1 MEFRE
6 VLERR
11 RSVRKYKDTPVPKE
25 SILKVLEAARVA
37 PSAAH
42 KQPWHFIVVQ
52 DEERRRQ
59 LGGRQSWAANA
70 PAIIVALGDPATSP
84 NWWQNDVGIA
94 FEHVVLAAADLG
106 LGTCW
111 MGSMYRD
118 AEIKALLGIP
128 EGLRV
133 VAITPLG
140 VPDEKPA
147 PKERKSLDEI
157 ASWERFGGKK

>member
-1 MEFRE
+1 MEFGE
-6 VLERR
+6 VLDRR
-11 RSVRKYKDTPVPKE
+11 RSIRKYKDTPIPRE
-25 SILKVLEAARVA
+25 SILKILGAARIA

-52 DEERRRQ
+52 DEERRR
-59 LGGRQSWAANA
+59 LLAGRREWAANA
-70 PAIIVALGDPATSP
+70 PVIVVAVGDPVASP

-111 MGSMYRD
+111 MGSMARD

-128 EGLRV
+128 ESFRV

>member
-1 MEFRE
+1 MEFSD
-6 VLERR
+6 VLSRR
-11 RSVRKYKDTPVPKE
+11 RSIRKYKDTPIPRE

-42 KQPWHFIVVQ
+42 RQPWHFVVVQ
-52 DEERRRQ
+52 DEGKRRLLSGSR
-59 LGGRQSWAANA
+59 GWAANA
-70 PAIIVALGDPATSP
+70 TAMIVAIGDPVASP

-111 MGSMYRD
+111 MGSMVRD

-128 EGLRV
+128 ENLRV
-133 VAITPLG
+133 VAISPLG
-140 VPDEKPA
+140 VPDEQPA
-147 PKERKSLDEI
+147 PKERKSLEEI
-157 ASWERFGGKK
+157 VSWERFGEKR